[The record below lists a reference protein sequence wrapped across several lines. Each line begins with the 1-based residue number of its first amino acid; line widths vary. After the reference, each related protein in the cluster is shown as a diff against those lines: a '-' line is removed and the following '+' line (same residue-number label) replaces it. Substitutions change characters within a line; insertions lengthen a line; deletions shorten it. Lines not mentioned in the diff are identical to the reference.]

1 MFGNFQQSS
10 LRIEVPATEKALR
23 ESLLQTAKLQKWL
36 APQRIS
42 SGLPEELHPGL
53 TYTSW
58 LGPITIEHTVKVAEP
73 NHLCVLL
80 SKGIDG
86 FHEWHW
92 GEGWVQSRIEGIS
105 TLPIS
110 LAQTLSLLRLRQF
123 LTSTSP

>member
-58 LGPITIEHTVKVAEP
+58 LGPITVEHTVKAAEP

-105 TLPIS
+105 PLPIS